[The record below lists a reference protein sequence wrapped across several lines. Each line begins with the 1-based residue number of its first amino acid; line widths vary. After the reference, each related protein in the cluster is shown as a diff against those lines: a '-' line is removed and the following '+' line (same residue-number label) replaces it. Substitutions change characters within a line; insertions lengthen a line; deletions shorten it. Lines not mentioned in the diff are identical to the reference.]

1 MNLQHTAQPSDTL
14 PILNEPTHS
23 TTQFVDF
30 FRSVAPYIHAFR
42 GETFVIGFGG
52 ELVQAGKLN
61 ALVQDLSLI
70 HALGIKLVIVHGS
83 RPQVNEQLRLK
94 GLEPAFVG
102 NQRITDA
109 QALECAKEAAGEI
122 RLDLE
127 ALFSQGLPNTAMQN
141 ARVRVISGNFVTARP
156 VGVVNGI
163 DFMHTGMVRKVD
175 ADAIRTVLASNT
187 VVLMS
192 ALGFSPTGEAFNL
205 AMEDIAVQTA
215 IALNAD
221 KLMFLTETP
230 SLRDTQ
236 GHVLTELEYDDA
248 EAMLKAGAIP
258 EIEANYVRHLVQAC
272 KGGVERTHLV
282 PFEQDGAC
290 LLEVFTHDGI
300 ATMITEEALEKL
312 RLATND
318 DVASILSLIEPLIA
332 DGTLVSRTPDIIERD
347 IEQFSVLEHDGKIF
361 GCAVLYPYSQQM
373 GEMACL
379 TVSQVSQGTGD
390 GERILK
396 HIEQRAK
403 AAGIKHLFVLTT
415 RAMHWFIKRG
425 FKPASVTDLPPER
438 QATYNKE
445 RKSQVLVKR
454 L

>member
-1 MNLQHTAQPSDTL
+1 MDSQHAPATQTP
-14 PILNEPTHS
+14 
-23 TTQFVDF
+23 TQFVDF

-42 GETFVIGFGG
+42 GETFVIAFGG

-94 GLEPAFVG
+94 GLEPTFVG
-102 NQRITDA
+102 SQRITDA
-109 QALECAKEAAGEI
+109 AALECAKEAAGEI

-156 VGVVNGI
+156 VGVVDGV

-175 ADAIRTVLASNT
+175 AEAIRTALISNT

-192 ALGFSPTGEAFNL
+192 PLGFSPTGEAFNL

-230 SLRDTQ
+230 SLRDAQ
-236 GHVLTELEYDDA
+236 GNVLTELEYDDA
-248 EAMLKAGAIP
+248 EAMLKAGEIP
-258 EIEANYVRHLVQAC
+258 PVEANYVRHLVKAC

-312 RLATND
+312 RMATND
-318 DVASILSLIEPLIA
+318 DVAAILSLIEPLIA
-332 DGTLVSRTPDIIERD
+332 EGILVSRGVDVIERD
-347 IEQFSVLEHDGKIF
+347 IEQFSLLEHDGKIF
-361 GCAVLYPYSQQM
+361 GCAALYPYSQHM

-379 TVSQVSQGTGD
+379 TVSQDAQGTGD

-403 AAGIKHLFVLTT
+403 AAGMKHLFVLTT
-415 RAMHWFIKRG
+415 RAMHWFMKRG
-425 FKPASVTDLPPER
+425 FKPATVNELPPER
-438 QATYNKE
+438 QASYNKG
-445 RKSQVLVKR
+445 RNSQVLIKK